1 MVSKQ
6 NICLLLMG
14 YLVVSL
20 FYMPLVFA
28 AHVKLYRMLG
38 GRLVGRNMLILTTV
52 GRRTGRRRS
61 TPVFFVSDAG
71 DYVVIAS
78 NGGEDR
84 YPGWWHNIRANP
96 NVEVEIGRKRVACTA
111 RRVEDTADADRLF
124 SRLSGVY
131 GGYQEY
137 RRRTKRE
144 LTLFRLTPSSG
155 PT

>member
-1 MVSKQ
+1 MTTRWESWRV
-6 NICLLLMG
+6 
-14 YLVVSL
+14 
-20 FYMPLVFA
+20 MPLVFA
-28 AHVKLYRMLG
+28 AHVKLYRLLG

-52 GRRTGRRRS
+52 GRSTGRRRS
-61 TPVFFVSDAG
+61 TPVFFVPDAD

-96 NVEVEIGRKRVACTA
+96 DVEVEIGRRRIGCTA
-111 RRVEDTADADRLF
+111 RRVEDAADADRLF
-124 SRLSGVY
+124 SGLSGVY

-137 RRRTKRE
+137 RRRTERE

-155 PT
+155 ST

>member
-1 MVSKQ
+1 
-6 NICLLLMG
+6 
-14 YLVVSL
+14 
-20 FYMPLVFA
+20 
-28 AHVKLYRMLG
+28 
-38 GRLVGRNMLILTTV
+38 MLILTSV

-61 TPVFFVSDAG
+61 TPVYFVPDAG

-84 YPGWWHNIRANP
+84 YPGWWYNIRANP
-96 NVEVEIGRKRVACTA
+96 EVEIEIGRRRFACTA
-111 RRVEDTADADRLF
+111 RRVEDTADAARLF
-124 SRLSGVY
+124 SRLSAVF
-131 GGYQEY
+131 GGYQGY